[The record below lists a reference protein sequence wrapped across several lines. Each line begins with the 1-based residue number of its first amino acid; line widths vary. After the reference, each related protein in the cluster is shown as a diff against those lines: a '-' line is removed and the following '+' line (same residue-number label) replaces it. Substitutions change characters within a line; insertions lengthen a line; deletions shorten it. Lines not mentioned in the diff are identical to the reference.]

1 MKVCSF
7 EIYSRNKTWG
17 K

>member
-7 EIYSRNKTWG
+7 C
-17 K
+17 